1 MDWFDKQREYGKTIH
16 VYQSF
21 EISKQEI
28 SEVNLA
34 YEVGRKCPEDDS
46 VCGRGTA

>member
-1 MDWFDKQREYGKTIH
+1 MRIGCQKHFLAYRYLLAYE
-16 VYQSF
+16 
-21 EISKQEI
+21 KQEI

-46 VCGRGTA
+46 VCGRRAA